1 MLNSKQLQY
10 INSPIDTHNVIIA
23 RAGTGKT
30 TTILERIKLLIDK
43 YQINPDRILLTTF
56 TVSATKDM
64 KNKLNKNKIN
74 NINVGTLDSIALK
87 TLQKWNPEVLNEKCG
102 VTMYTPLFYDF
113 VREHPNKTKFFQQYD
128 YCFVDE
134 YQDIDREQNRIFLI
148 LKKYR

>member
-1 MLNSKQLQY
+1 MKKILIINGPNLNLLGNREKNFY
-10 INSPIDTHNVIIA
+10 GDTS
-23 RAGTGKT
+23 
-30 TTILERIKLLIDK
+30 LERIKLLIDK

-64 KNKLNKNKIN
+64 KTKLNKNKIS

-113 VREHPNKTKFFQQYD
+113 VRYHPNKTKFFQQYD

-134 YQDIDREQNRIFLI
+134 KIVFLAC
-148 LKKYR
+148 